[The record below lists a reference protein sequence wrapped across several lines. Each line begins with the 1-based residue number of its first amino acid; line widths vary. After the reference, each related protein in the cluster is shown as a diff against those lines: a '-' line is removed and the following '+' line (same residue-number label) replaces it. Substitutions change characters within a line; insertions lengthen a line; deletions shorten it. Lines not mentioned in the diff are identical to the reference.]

1 MILRKA
7 LAREVLITAAAV
19 TAIIFCI
26 FLVVRV
32 LGFLRQAAEGII
44 PVDSIFLLL
53 FLKVIAYMDVILP
66 LMLFVAMLLV
76 LGRWSRDNELTI
88 MAASGLGL
96 SHLIRPTAFL
106 VLIGTIIVG
115 GFSVLVGPMAVRSVG
130 ALEHELK
137 TRTDIVGISP
147 GLFTETRAGRGV
159 YFVERLSEE
168 ADRYEGVFAW
178 GSDGGKEGVVLA
190 NTAYRHVDEKNGQV
204 FLVLEDGVRYEGE
217 PGDSVYRV
225 INFERYTIR
234 DRSTAAAP
242 VRFPLH
248 GWETSRLWASAGP
261 YELKELA
268 WRFSKV
274 LVLPVLMVFAIGL
287 GRVEPRSNRYV
298 SMFMALLI
306 YFTYTNL
313 VTMTCARVPMGGVGA
328 LVGVGSVHLIFA
340 LMATYL
346 FWCRA
351 KDRPLIP
358 LARSARQ
365 KVAQPA

>member
-1 MILRKA
+1 MILRRA
-7 LAREVLITAAAV
+7 LAREVLLTSSAV
-19 TAIIFCI
+19 TAVIFCI

-32 LGFLRQAAEGII
+32 LGFLRQAAEGVI

-66 LMLFVAMLLV
+66 LMMFVAMLLV
-76 LGRWSRDNELTI
+76 LGRWSRENELTI

-106 VLIGTIIVG
+106 VLIGTLIVG
-115 GFSVLVGPMAVRSVG
+115 GFSILVGPMAVRAVG

-137 TRTDIVGISP
+137 TRTDIIGISP
-147 GLFTETRAGRGV
+147 GVFTETRAGRGV
-159 YFVERLSEE
+159 YFVERLS
-168 ADRYEGVFAW
+168 DVDDQYEGIFAW
-178 GSDGGKEGVVLA
+178 GSDGGKEGIVLA
-190 NTAYRHVDEKNGQV
+190 KKAYRHVDENKGQV

-225 INFERYTIR
+225 INFERYTLR

-248 GWETSRLWASAGP
+248 GWETSRLLQSGGP
-261 YELKELA
+261 YEHKELA

-274 LVLPVLMVFAIGL
+274 VVLPVLMIFALGL

-298 SMFMALLI
+298 SMFTALLV

-313 VTMTCARVPMGGVGA
+313 VTMACARIPLSGTGAIVG
-328 LVGVGSVHLIFA
+328 LVLMHLIVA
-340 LMATYL
+340 AIGGYL

-351 KDRPLIP
+351 KDRSLIP
-358 LARSARQ
+358 LLRATQQKAR
-365 KVAQPA
+365 PA